1 MNKKSEISLIR
12 GNKLQYKVEVSINES
27 DEYKYENEFGVKLLR
42 RVKSNKNNMVTSDES
57 VRCQN
62 LYFTDN
68 KNIKL
73 TDVFKFIM
81 YQEKIKILN
90 NSMYIYNEGLGYF
103 EYIEENQELIEINK
117 FISEDIRARIAP
129 RFLSDIVKK
138 LKSEPT
144 IQMSN
149 DYINREKNFI
159 NCKNGVI
166 NLDTGELVKHDKKY
180 LFTYCIKANFILNQD
195 DIKAPNFEEFI
206 DTSLEGDKEKR
217 KLLLEIVGYLSSN
230 YNEAKTAFIFLGK
243 PHSGKSLLSKLIA
256 KLIGEKEVSNI
267 PLHKLGDRFSIA
279 EFSNHRININAEIS
293 SSKLNNIDVFK
304 AIVGGDYLTGE
315 YKGQSPF
322 SFKCRI
328 KLLFCGNFM
337 PELKDLEV
345 GDAFTDRLKFLLFN
359 VTTPEEKRNYNL
371 ENLLMEEIDSIFT
384 LSIYELKELI
394 KKNFEFQKVSDS
406 QEFVN
411 FYKNENNHIDE
422 FIKERCI
429 LGKDYKIHSKDI
441 YSEYIN
447 FCDENCIEA
456 YKQNKFLA
464 FLGNVPGIGKGRFRI
479 EGKNCRGFNGISIKN
494 NIYGTGTNIK

>member
-1 MNKKSEISLIR
+1 MNKKIKISLIR
-12 GNKLQYKVEVSINES
+12 GDKEICKSEILVNES
-27 DEYKYENEFGVKLLR
+27 DEYENKFGVKVLK
-42 RVKSNKNNMVTSDES
+42 RVRSNENNMIIEDKNIQ
-57 VRCQN
+57 CQN
-62 LYFTDN
+62 LFFTDK

-73 TDVFKFIM
+73 TDLFKFII

-90 NSMYIYNEGLGYF
+90 SSMYIYNEKLGYF
-103 EYIEENQELIEINK
+103 EYIEESQELIEINK
-117 FISEDIRARIAP
+117 FISEDIRANIAP
-129 RFLSDIVKK
+129 KLLSDIVKK

-149 DYINREKNFI
+149 DDINRDKNFI

-166 NLDTGELVKHDKKY
+166 NLDTVELMKHDKRY
-180 LFTYCIKANFILNQD
+180 LFTYCIKANFILNKD
-195 DIKAPNFEEFI
+195 EIKAPNFEEFI
-206 DTSLEGDKEKR
+206 GTSLEQDKDKR
-217 KLLLEIVGYLSSN
+217 KLLLEIIGYLISN
-230 YNEAKTAFIFLGK
+230 YNEAKRSFIFLGK

-256 KLIGEKEVSNI
+256 RLIGEKEVSNI
-267 PLHKLGDRFSIA
+267 PLHKLSDRFSIA

-293 SSKLNNIDVFK
+293 SCKLNNIDVFK
-304 AIVGGDYLTGE
+304 SIVGGDYLTGE

-337 PELKDLEV
+337 PPVKDLEV
-345 GDAFTDRLKFLLFN
+345 GDAFTDRLVFLLFN

-371 ENLLMEEIDSIFT
+371 ENLLMQEIDSIFT
-384 LSIYELKELI
+384 LTIYELKELV

-406 QEFVN
+406 QEFIN

-464 FLGNVPGIGKGRFRI
+464 FLGNVPDIEKGRFRI
-479 EGKNCRGFNGISIKN
+479 EGKNSRGFNGITIK
-494 NIYGTGTNIK
+494 K